1 MRPSYGSRKM
11 CPGTGKR
18 RYDSYFAAKAASRE
32 IRDTMYEDHGNPYRC
47 DDCDGWHLGR
57 SQPF

>member
-1 MRPSYGSRKM
+1 MRPNYGGRTL
-11 CPGTGKR
+11 CRATGKR
-18 RYDSYFAAKAASRE
+18 RYDPYLAAKAASRE

-47 DDCDGWHLGR
+47 GECNGWHLGR

>member
-1 MRPSYGSRKM
+1 MAGGPRRRSV
-11 CPGTGKR
+11 CAATGKR
-18 RYDSYFAAKAASRE
+18 RYASYFEAKAAARE

-47 DDCDGWHLGR
+47 DECGGFHLGR